1 MTDANN
7 LFLNQVADLYQNGDM
22 DDNLDLVFSIAASS
36 GVVLLPG
43 DGRPYVDATSGSY
56 ELDDLLLGC
65 DVKAW
70 PSIAAAYAALH
81 DDIFPTWFVYNADG
95 YFEFNQDKLCREF
108 IKCKRLTKHKGE
120 YLMDG
125 SPVKRNE
132 VKSALRRTLAIV
144 RKDAGK
150 MIYGAF
156 AALDTLCED
165 DEPAEN
171 RGRLTMEALSDEMAS
186 RGYGSRFNIIT
197 SEYETTGETA
207 AGRAMSQDDLI
218 TILHNDLAD
227 NYKGCSFENMTQ
239 YISFMARENKYNP
252 VLELL
257 EATPWDGVDRL
268 PQIFALVGV
277 QDDPLSKTLIRKWLL
292 QTIALLFNDAGDP
305 FGADGCLVFNG
316 DQGAGKTSLFRHL
329 AMRDAWF
336 AEGCSVDDRD
346 KDTTRRIVTTWIA
359 ELGEVES
366 TLKSDI
372 SKLKAFV
379 TAAVDRYR
387 LPYGRSDVVTP
398 RHTAL
403 CATCNSERYLIDPT
417 GNRRWWSVPFKRIVP
432 RAELL
437 ELDALQLWAQI
448 FALVKPLSY
457 KDKAS
462 CFRLTEQE
470 QTDLATRNGEY
481 EKPTKGQ
488 MEVEDILDQAHRDGL
503 TFRQM
508 TVAEFKAEWDVLRP
522 YTVQQI
528 GVALKRCGIEATRS
542 KAARTSELPTRTR
555 AGDPFTR

>member
-7 LFLNQVADLYQNGDM
+7 MFSGILAERYQHGDLDSE
-22 DDNLDLVFSIAASS
+22 LDLVFSLAASS

-43 DGRPYVDATSGSY
+43 RAYVDATSGSY
-56 ELDDLLLGC
+56 NLDDLLLGC
-65 DVKAW
+65 DIKAW
-70 PSIAAAYAALH
+70 PSLSAAYAAIK
-81 DDIFPTWFVYNADG
+81 DDIYPSWYTYNPDKQ
-95 YFEFNQDKLCREF
+95 YFEYNQEKLCLAF
-108 IKCKRLTKHKGE
+108 IKSKKLTKHKGA

-125 SPVKRNE
+125 NPVKRNE

-150 MIYGAF
+150 MVYGAI
-156 AALDTLCED
+156 AALDTLCAD
-165 DEPAEN
+165 DAPSEN
-171 RGRLTMEALSDEMAS
+171 LGRLTMEALSEEMSS

-197 SEYETTGETA
+197 SEYETTGKTS
-207 AGRAMSQDDLI
+207 AGRVMSQDDLV
-218 TILHNDLAD
+218 TILHNELAD
-227 NYKGCSFENMTQ
+227 NYKGCSFDNITQ
-239 YISFMARENKYNP
+239 YISFIARENKYNP
-252 VLELL
+252 VLDLL
-257 EATPWDGVDRL
+257 EATPWDGIDRMPQLFSLVD
-268 PQIFALVGV
+268 V
-277 QDDPLSKTLIRKWLL
+277 QEDPLSKTLIRKWLL
-292 QTIALLFNDAGDP
+292 QTVALLFNDAEDP

-387 LPYGRSDVVTP
+387 LPYGRSDVVAP

-448 FALVKPLSY
+448 FAQVKPLSY
-457 KDKAS
+457 KEKAS

-488 MEVEDILDQAHRDGL
+488 LEVEDILDQAHRDGL
-503 TFRQM
+503 TFKQM
-508 TVAEFKAEWDVLRP
+508 TVAEFKAEWDILRP

-528 GVALKRCGIEATRS
+528 GIALKRCGIDATRS
-542 KAARTSELPTRTR
+542 KTARTSELPTKLSS
-555 AGDPFTR
+555 DNPF